1 MGQLAAQANHGPNA
15 EDDDDGG
22 NIAMVTTKLR
32 HLYQPTTVQTRLN
45 QYNFDARVLHSSSYF
60 ELSYIHGRILT
71 PGKDSAYFIILFLDN
86 LRYHLHR
93 TRLQAS
99 SHCNI

>member
-32 HLYQPTTVQTRLN
+32 HLYQPTTVQTRLKPTN
-45 QYNFDARVLHSSSYF
+45 PKLDISISQVLEF
-60 ELSYIHGRILT
+60 
-71 PGKDSAYFIILFLDN
+71 
-86 LRYHLHR
+86 
-93 TRLQAS
+93 
-99 SHCNI
+99 

>member
-32 HLYQPTTVQTRLN
+32 HLYQPTAVHSRLKAL
-45 QYNFDARVLHSSSYF
+45 YFIAHVLNKVHI
-60 ELSYIHGRILT
+60 LSYHIYVELHT
-71 PGKDSAYFIILFLDN
+71 PLIWITSTESKIVVDV
-86 LRYHLHR
+86 
-93 TRLQAS
+93 
-99 SHCNI
+99 

>member
-32 HLYQPTTVQTRLN
+32 HLYQPTAVHTRLK
-45 QYNFDARVLHSSSYF
+45 VLYFIAHVLNKSSYF
-60 ELSYIHGRILT
+60 ELSYVELHTPLLWLT
-71 PGKDSAYFIILFLDN
+71 STVRKIVVEV
-86 LRYHLHR
+86 
-93 TRLQAS
+93 
-99 SHCNI
+99 

>member
-32 HLYQPTTVQTRLN
+32 HLYQPTAVHTRLKAL
-45 QYNFDARVLHSSSYF
+45 YFIAHVLNKSSYL
-60 ELSYIHGRILT
+60 ELSYVELHT
-71 PGKDSAYFIILFLDN
+71 PLIWITGTERKIVVEV
-86 LRYHLHR
+86 
-93 TRLQAS
+93 
-99 SHCNI
+99 